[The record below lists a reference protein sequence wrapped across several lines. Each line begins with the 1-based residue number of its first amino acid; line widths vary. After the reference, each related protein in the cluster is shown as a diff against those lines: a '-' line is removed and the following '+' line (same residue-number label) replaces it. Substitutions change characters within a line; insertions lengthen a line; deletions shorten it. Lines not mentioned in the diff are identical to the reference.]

1 MPFSPKAHAG
11 IFANSRRRKSLA
23 QGEETETLASGPLPS
38 GSVAALQPSASTSWI
53 QPFALR
59 ASFSV
64 EDDTYHPPGS
74 LPSSRRPSAATIIS
88 TLLHGVG
95 VGSAKDSTAVRL
107 SQDGSGGGY
116 TSGEDVASSAS
127 SGKAAQAQSNGA
139 ISTATA
145 GLGHARRPS
154 AMFKAWKARR
164 TSNSTQG
171 APSTLLASPVTS
183 NTGFAQGRRKSSA
196 LTRVLQPSLRTGST
210 TNFASSSN
218 RVNEHTLSSSLPSEE
233 SDPRRR
239 SLSIVCRGDRD
250 SAEMERIPS
259 LDQTPRHSSG
269 VTAAMAIRDT
279 WLYGA
284 HQWTPDGRKG
294 SVSTIATSPTYSSYA
309 PPVGRKSIS
318 GPSAPIVAVGLD
330 EEDQQIQHQQLQE
343 RLRQLRRKNGASS
356 ESNNDNRVNRG
367 LMADSVS
374 VVSLSLTEEI
384 ALYTSDVQAVEKI
397 ASNARRSAN
406 SSAGNASMTR
416 GNSARGGNG
425 AFVWNLPD
433 WGAPLTTQRN
443 GGVGGV
449 PRLPELSPA
458 PAVMIAD
465 PFSRITTQPQAW
477 TLSGLAERE
486 EEEGDAKSVSMQ
498 RVESGS
504 LDPVLSPDPVSL
516 PCLAHTPT
524 SDVAASDGH
533 SSAQLGG
540 QVQWSQPKWNQASPF
555 RPDAAT
561 LPPRSSH
568 RPSFVATYND
578 DDQSPTAP
586 NFPPPCNNQ
595 DVHRRA
601 TTYYDASP
609 LPIVDELPTS
619 PTSEFRPSTLP
630 RCPHSPHSPKSPKSF
645 GSSETN
651 YEILARRRTSY
662 SLPRP
667 PLEYEPCS
675 SNQSDI
681 DKDDQ
686 NSQHIPTPSLISFEL
701 TDPSSS
707 SPLSSNFAPETPNN
721 IPTTFPEFQNHITL
735 NPSKTP
741 NITIQQSPHQSQGDD
756 LHAQF
761 CSVLLLDLGNGTAI
775 PLSPS
780 PATETPDPFTL
791 LAH

>member
-11 IFANSRRRKSLA
+11 LFVNSRRRKSLA
-23 QGEETETLASGPLPS
+23 QGEESETLSGGPLPS
-38 GSVAALQPSASTSWI
+38 GSVAGLQPSASTSWI
-53 QPFALR
+53 NPFAPR

-64 EDDTYHPPGS
+64 EDDTYHPSGS

-95 VGSAKDSTAVRL
+95 VGSGKDSAAVRL

-116 TSGEDVASSAS
+116 TSGEDVASSGS
-127 SGKAAQAQSNGA
+127 SGNAAQALPSRA
-139 ISTATA
+139 ISATTA
-145 GLGHARRPS
+145 GHGHAKRPS

-164 TSNSTQG
+164 TSNSTPG
-171 APSTLLASPVTS
+171 APSPFLASPVAS

-196 LTRVLQPSLRTGST
+196 LTRVLQTSLRNGSM

-218 RVNEHTLSSSLPSEE
+218 RLNEHTLSSSLPSEE

-250 SAEMERIPS
+250 SAEMERLPS

-294 SVSTIATSPTYSSYA
+294 SVSTIATPPTYSSYA

-318 GPSAPIVAVGLD
+318 GPSASTVAVGLD
-330 EEDQQIQHQQLQE
+330 EEDQRIQHQQLQE
-343 RLRQLRRKNGASS
+343 RMRQLRRKGGASS
-356 ESNNDNRVNRG
+356 ASNNDIGVSGG

-384 ALYTSDVQAVEKI
+384 ALYTSDVQVVEKN
-397 ASNARRSAN
+397 AGKARRSAN

-416 GNSARGGNG
+416 GNSAKRGNG
-425 AFVWNLPD
+425 AFVGNLPD
-433 WGAPLTTQRN
+433 WGAPPTTQRI
-443 GGVGGV
+443 GMVGGM

-458 PAVMIAD
+458 PAIMIAD
-465 PFSRITTQPQAW
+465 PFSRITTQSQGW
-477 TLSGLAERE
+477 GLNGLAERE
-486 EEEGDAKSVSMQ
+486 EEGAKSASMQ

-504 LDPVLSPDPVSL
+504 LDPVLSPFPASS
-516 PCLAHTPT
+516 PGLAHTPT

-533 SSAQLGG
+533 SSGQLAGG
-540 QVQWSQPKWNQASPF
+540 VQWSQPQWNAASPF
-555 RPDAAT
+555 RPDAPT

-568 RPSFVATYND
+568 RPSLAATFND

-586 NFPPPCNNQ
+586 NFPPPSPNE
-595 DVHRRA
+595 DVRRRD

-619 PTSEFRPSTLP
+619 PTAEFRPATLP
-630 RCPHSPHSPKSPKSF
+630 RTPRSPRSPKSPKSF
-645 GSSETN
+645 GTSETN

-667 PLEYEPCS
+667 PPGYGS
-675 SNQSDI
+675 SSSIHSAN
-681 DKDDQ
+681 DQ
-686 NSQHIPTPSLISFEL
+686 DEESSEHMPTPRLVS
-701 TDPSSS
+701 TDFGETSSS
-707 SPLSSNFAPETPNN
+707 SPLSSNFAPETPSNVAA
-721 IPTTFPEFQNHITL
+721 TFPEFGGDVTWKAHKRREMMVGEMAEEE
-735 NPSKTP
+735 SE
-741 NITIQQSPHQSQGDD
+741 GDD
-756 LHAQF
+756 LHEQF

-780 PATETPDPFTL
+780 PGPEPRPDPFAL